1 MFLFGDR
8 LFFDAD
14 RRPGDVAAAC
24 FIPFCW
30 ATLGAWVCSAVQCLW
45 LGHDNVE
52 CIVGSTSLLDVEG
65 VMLKIQTGS
74 EKNKIFPRLVEEH
87 TYVCWKH
94 VMKYKTLL
102 LRNKTFC
109 SKLVGVSAQ
118 DVGNMTG
125 MLPRDWIALNI
136 VMAQP
141 EALHCRTLTRQG
153 SLSKREWSRCRS
165 DIPRRRSG
173 VEEKSLTKEKH
184 VSQQALMSNL
194 YLRKQTDWWLKG
206 KSQKPVPPANNDSW
220 QGLYTVVLWTLSH
233 HKNGQ
238 LY

>member
-8 LFFDAD
+8 LFFDVEH
-14 RRPGDVAAAC
+14 RRGMSRRHLLHSLLLSEPWRVS
-24 FIPFCW
+24 
-30 ATLGAWVCSAVQCLW
+30 LLSSAVPLAAQ
-45 LGHDNVE
+45 DDVE
-52 CIVGSTSLLDVEG
+52 CLVGSTSLLDVEG

-74 EKNKIFPRLVEEH
+74 EKKQDISTTRTGTYSYRLINTTINVL
-87 TYVCWKH
+87 
-94 VMKYKTLL
+94 KYKTLL

-153 SLSKREWSRCRS
+153 SLSKRE
-165 DIPRRRSG
+165 
-173 VEEKSLTKEKH
+173 
-184 VSQQALMSNL
+184 
-194 YLRKQTDWWLKG
+194 
-206 KSQKPVPPANNDSW
+206 
-220 QGLYTVVLWTLSH
+220 
-233 HKNGQ
+233 
-238 LY
+238 

>member
-1 MFLFGDR
+1 MFLVWSPTF
-8 LFFDAD
+8 L
-14 RRPGDVAAAC
+14 RRGASPGDVVAASAS
-24 FIPFCW
+24 FSFAGW
-30 ATLGAWVCSAVQCLW
+30 ALAREFSLQCSVPLAAQ
-45 LGHDNVE
+45 GDVE
-52 CIVGSTSLLDVEG
+52 CLVGSTSLLDVEG

-118 DVGNMTG
+118 DVCNMTG

-141 EALHCRTLTRQG
+141 EALHCRTLPRQG
-153 SLSKREWSRCRS
+153 SLSKRAWSRCRS
-165 DIPRRRSG
+165 DIPGRRSASK
-173 VEEKSLTKEKH
+173 KSRSPKRNMCHSKRWCLIYIRRAPT
-184 VSQQALMSNL
+184 MF
-194 YLRKQTDWWLKG
+194 QTL
-206 KSQKPVPPANNDSW
+206 
-220 QGLYTVVLWTLSH
+220 
-233 HKNGQ
+233 Q
-238 LY
+238 L